1 MLTLIARF
9 QEKYARPGII
19 SSLKDIMYGLIY
31 PAVLGTGIVL
41 GVIRIFKEDSTVRR
55 IHDPSLYVGIS
66 ACAFYIL
73 SFTSSVETRA
83 DRTKIAY
90 RLPTF
95 LVDLCEVFLMF
106 ACFYSLGLLQNE
118 VFPPVDASLAPAY
131 LWLLI
136 DVTIVQFLW
145 RLFAGVDVMV
155 AWKSRLIVAVVL
167 CFGIVAG
174 FLGAP
179 HFPSLHPWADLGVA
193 VVMGAFVFWYVW
205 TDARFWQDD

>member
-1 MLTLIARF
+1 MLTLIAKF
-9 QEKYARPGII
+9 QERYARPGII

-31 PAVLGTGIVL
+31 PAVLGTGLVL
-41 GVIRIFKEDSTVRR
+41 GVIRLFKEDTVVGR
-55 IHDPSLYVGIS
+55 IHDPALYVGIS

-73 SFTSSVETRA
+73 SYTSSVETRA

-118 VFPPVDASLAPAY
+118 EWPPVDASLAPAY

-155 AWKSRLIVAVVL
+155 AWKSRLLVAIML
-167 CFGIVAG
+167 GFGIASG
-174 FLGAP
+174 FFGAP
-179 HFPSLHPWADLGVA
+179 RFPNLHPWADLAVA
-193 VVMGAFVFWYVW
+193 IVMGAFVFWYVW